1 MYSTTVGEHVAVAM
15 GPCAWAVAT
24 CKPSVGRAL
33 QLGPLALLVSRCSI
47 PPGGDVDGQLARPR
61 SSPLAGEEYAP
72 EDEGSVCVLLSIGK
86 GYCPE

>member
-1 MYSTTVGEHVAVAM
+1 MLLLRWGLAR
-15 GPCAWAVAT
+15 GPL
-24 CKPSVGRAL
+24 S